1 MENNTTFDRMFYVL
15 RKAHEMENTLGI
27 LYDLFKSQDEPLTT
41 KQIRIAINDGPVLYI
56 LRVLE
61 DFGVVKTEKRK
72 EEFITI
78 KDEEWI
84 VRDKEGNIIPAH
96 LQATLDN
103 GEKIEVD
110 NPLYNKLRRYGR
122 WEDVEK
128 KVQVT
133 RKYYTWVG

>member
-1 MENNTTFDRMFYVL
+1 MENNTTFDRMFATL
-15 RKAHEMENTLGI
+15 RKAHEMETTIGI
-27 LYDLFKSQDEPLTT
+27 LYDLFKQENKPLTT
-41 KQIRIAINDGPVLYI
+41 KQITIALNGKFPSYI
-56 LRVLE
+56 LRVFE
-61 DFGVVKTEKRK
+61 DYGVIKTENRK

-78 KDEEWI
+78 TNSEWI
-84 VRDKEGNIIPAH
+84 VRDKEGNAIPAR

-110 NPLYNKLRRYGR
+110 NPLYYKLRRCGR

-128 KVQVT
+128 QVQVT

>member
-1 MENNTTFDRMFYVL
+1 MENNTTFDRMFYIL
-15 RKAHEMENTLGI
+15 RKAHEMETIIGI
-27 LYDLFKSQDEPLTT
+27 LYDLFKSQNEPLTT
-41 KQIRIAINDGPVLYI
+41 KQIRVATNDAPVSYI

-61 DFGVVKTEKRK
+61 DFGVIKTEKRK
-72 EEFITI
+72 EEFITVT
-78 KDEEWI
+78 DCDWI
-84 VRDKEGNIIPAH
+84 IRDKEGNIVPAH
-96 LQATLDN
+96 IQATLDN

-110 NPLYNKLRRYGR
+110 NPLYYKLRRYGR